1 MILCQ
6 NFSHNLS
13 ICWYMLMFS
22 KSGNKKRKVKIG
34 SDQHRRNSRWNRSAS
49 SSHSVNP
56 FNCWGPFWLY
66 QLINFEGW
74 PWLTSQLINQGTYIY
89 IYMYI
94 YIYIYEWVRTWNCGN
109 SVSLCGK
116 ISGAFA
122 SCFWWTMW
130 CPQEFHRWVFGMAQH
145 GTAWH
150 VAEEGGELEL
160 FPNPTGYDYNEARIL
175 LTRNNTHQQFFPK
188 KRRGEA

>member
-66 QLINFEGW
+66 RLINFEGW

-89 IYMYI
+89 MYMN
-94 YIYIYEWVRTWNCGN
+94 E
-109 SVSLCGK
+109 
-116 ISGAFA
+116 SGHEIAA
-122 SCFWWTMW
+122 IQS
-130 CPQEFHRWVFGMAQH
+130 PSAERSQAPLRHVFGGQCGVLRNSIDGFLAWHSMAQR
-145 GTAWH
+145 GTLPRK
-150 VAEEGGELEL
+150 EESWSS
-160 FPNPTGYDYNEARIL
+160 FPTPLDMTTMRPGYY
-175 LTRNNTHQQFFPK
+175 
-188 KRRGEA
+188 